1 MPCVLQCLRKAGKRW
16 HCANAG
22 SRWPCRWAVKPSCR
36 SLVTASVSRPAFCA
50 PSTPGKHL
58 GHCTT
63 CSGDRLA
70 STFCVQVYRQVKT
83 DKCAKVTQQTQC
95 LSFLEYKKNKIQ
107 QLSLLGY
114 GNTTCFCLFFFFAF
128 FPPAFFFILKVVWI
142 CTRYGVEKKCRT
154 EKKMQMKVRVET
166 QCK

>member
-1 MPCVLQCLRKAGKRW
+1 MGGSKSSEAPVGMPYVLQCLCKAGTVHMLARGGTAIGPFT
-16 HCANAG
+16 CDG
-22 SRWPCRWAVKPSCR
+22 VCKP
-36 SLVTASVSRPAFCA
+36 VSQPFVYQV
-50 PSTPGKHL
+50 HL
-58 GHCTT
+58 ETIFAAALH

-114 GNTTCFCLFFFFAF
+114 GNTTCFCLFFFAF
-128 FPPAFFFILKVVWI
+128 SPPAFFYSKSCLDLYKI
-142 CTRYGVEKKCRT
+142 RSGEKCRT
-154 EKKMQMKVRVET
+154 EKKNADEGT
-166 QCK
+166 G